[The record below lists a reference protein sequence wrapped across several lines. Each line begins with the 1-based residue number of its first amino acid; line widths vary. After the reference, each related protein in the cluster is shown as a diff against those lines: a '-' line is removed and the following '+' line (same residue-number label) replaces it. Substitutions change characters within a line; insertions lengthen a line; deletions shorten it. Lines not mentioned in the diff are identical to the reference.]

1 MDTKDK
7 NTEMIQ
13 RIIGALIAIRIT
25 TGGDYSEE
33 ISWLK
38 ELKARLEPEEISWLE
53 EPAVRFEPE
62 DGRG

>member
-1 MDTKDK
+1 MEDK
-7 NTEMIQ
+7 KMID

-38 ELKARLEPEEISWLE
+38 ELKERL
-53 EPAVRFEPE
+53 EPE

>member
-33 ISWLK
+33 IEWL
-38 ELKARLEPEEISWLE
+38 
-53 EPAVRFEPE
+53 
-62 DGRG
+62 RGLYDKLNQLNSEKLLRGLYDKLNGEK

>member
-1 MDTKDK
+1 MKDK
-7 NTEMIQ
+7 EMID
-13 RIIGALIAIRIT
+13 RIIGALIAVRIT

-38 ELKARLEPEEISWLE
+38 DLKGRLEPEEISWLE
-53 EPAVRFEPE
+53 EPAVRIEPE

>member
-1 MDTKDK
+1 MKDQ
-7 NTEMIQ
+7 EMIG

-38 ELKARLEPEEISWLE
+38 ELKERLEPEEISWLE
-53 EPAVRFEPE
+53 EPAVRIEPE
-62 DGRG
+62 A